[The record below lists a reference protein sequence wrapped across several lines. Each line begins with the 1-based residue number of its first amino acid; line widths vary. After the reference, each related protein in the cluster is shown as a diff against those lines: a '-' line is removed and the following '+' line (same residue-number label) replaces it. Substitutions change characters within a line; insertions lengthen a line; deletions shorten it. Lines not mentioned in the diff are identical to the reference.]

1 MECLIGIQGKDF
13 VLLATDRTAARSI
26 VAMKQDQDKMFKM
39 SDRLL
44 MAASGDSGDT
54 VQFAEYVAKNIAL
67 YEKRNL
73 YSLSPTAAANF
84 TRKNLADYL
93 RSRTPY
99 FVNLLMAGY
108 DKEDGPGLFYMDYLA
123 SCVKLPFA
131 VHGYGSF
138 FSLSVMDRFY
148 KPDLTKEEAVELLQK
163 AVNEIKTRFIVNMPA
178 YCVRIIDKDGVHDLP
193 DAVPVAA
200 SS

>member
-13 VLLATDRTAARSI
+13 VLVAADKTAARSI
-26 VAMKQDQDKMFKM
+26 VAMKQDQEKMFKM
-39 SDRLL
+39 SDHLL
-44 MAASGDSGDT
+44 MLVAGDSGDT
-54 VQFAEYVAKNIAL
+54 VQFAEYIAKNIAL
-67 YEKRNL
+67 YEKRNC
-73 YSLSPTAAANF
+73 YPLSPTAAANF

-99 FVNLLMAGY
+99 MVNLLMAGH
-108 DKEDGPGLFYMDYLA
+108 DKQDGPTLFYMDYLA

-138 FSLSVMDRFY
+138 FSLSVMDRFH
-148 KPDLTKEEAVELLQK
+148 KDDMTKDEALDLLQK

-178 YCVRIIDKDGVHDLP
+178 YSVRLVDADGIHDLP
-193 DAVPVAA
+193 DVVPVAKV
-200 SS
+200 